1 MSLRLLPT
9 ILNEWRRHNVE
20 RHEIN
25 VRLDESVATTQP
37 AARSYTIHVGDTIL
51 QDIGGLLKTDC
62 VQRAVIVS
70 DQSVNATHAKTV
82 AEALQDASI
91 TIDHLT
97 IPSGEASK
105 SLAEA
110 ERLWNEFARLKIDR
124 KTAILAVG
132 GGVIGDLT
140 GFVAA
145 TFSRGLDFW
154 QVPTTLVAQ
163 VDSAIGGKTGVNLPA
178 GKNLVGA
185 FWQPR
190 GVVADIS
197 TLTTLP
203 DREYVSGLA
212 EVVKYGMILDTDF
225 FHWLEDNALRV
236 RDREKRSVAHIVR
249 RSAELKTLVV
259 ERDEREITGL
269 RACLNY
275 GHTFAH
281 AFETATG
288 YGTLLHGE
296 AVSLGMMAAASLA
309 CSMNRI
315 DQLVVDRQQKLL
327 ETLGLPVSTTTL
339 NGIENDDLLGIMSRD
354 KKSIGGKLRFI
365 LPSTIGEVETVDN
378 VCHEFVISAI
388 NKLCR
393 DA

>member
-1 MSLRLLPT
+1 MEP
-9 ILNEWRRHNVE
+9 
-20 RHEIN
+20 HEIN
-25 VRLDESVATTQP
+25 VRLDERVATTRP
-37 AARSYTIHVGDTIL
+37 ATRSYIIHVGDTIL
-51 QDIGGLLKTDC
+51 QDIGVLLANDS
-62 VQRAVIVS
+62 VQRAVVVS
-70 DQSVNATHAKTV
+70 DQAVSATHGKTV
-82 AEALQDASI
+82 TEVLQDASI
-91 TIDHLT
+91 TLDHLS

-105 SLAEA
+105 SLAES

-132 GGVIGDLT
+132 GGVVGDLT

-145 TFSRGLDFW
+145 TFSRGLRFW

-212 EVVKYGMILDTDF
+212 EVVKYGMILDAEF
-225 FHWLEDNALRV
+225 FHWLEDNALPV

-249 RSAELKTLVV
+249 RSAELKTFVV

-339 NGIENDDLLGIMSRD
+339 NGIKDDDLLGIMSRD
-354 KKSIGGKLRFI
+354 KKNVGGKLRFI

-378 VCHEFVISAI
+378 VCHEFVVSAI
-388 NKLCR
+388 NRLR
-393 DA
+393 RHA

>member
-1 MSLRLLPT
+1 MEP
-9 ILNEWRRHNVE
+9 
-20 RHEIN
+20 HEIN
-25 VRLDESVATTQP
+25 VRLDERVATTQP
-37 AARSYTIHVGDTIL
+37 ATRSYIIHVGDTIL
-51 QDIGGLLKTDC
+51 QDIGVLLANDS
-62 VQRAVIVS
+62 VQRAVVVS
-70 DQSVNATHAKTV
+70 DQAVSATHGKTV
-82 AEALQDASI
+82 TEVLQDASI
-91 TIDHLT
+91 TLDHLS

-105 SLAEA
+105 SLAES

-132 GGVIGDLT
+132 GGVVGDLT

-145 TFSRGLDFW
+145 TFSRGLRFW

-212 EVVKYGMILDTDF
+212 EVVKYGMILDAEF
-225 FHWLEDNALRV
+225 FHWLEDNALPV

-249 RSAELKTLVV
+249 RSAELKTFVV

-339 NGIENDDLLGIMSRD
+339 NGIKDDDLLGVMSRD
-354 KKSIGGKLRFI
+354 KKNVGGKLRFI
-365 LPSTIGEVETVDN
+365 LPNTIGEVETVDN
-378 VCHEFVISAI
+378 VCHEFVVSAI
-388 NKLCR
+388 NRLR
-393 DA
+393 RHA

>member
-1 MSLRLLPT
+1 M

-20 RHEIN
+20 RHKIN

-82 AEALQDASI
+82 AEALQDAAI

-236 RDREKRSVAHIVR
+236 KDREKRSVAHIVR

-378 VCHEFVISAI
+378 VCHEFIVSAI
-388 NKLCR
+388 NKLRR

>member
-1 MSLRLLPT
+1 MEP
-9 ILNEWRRHNVE
+9 
-20 RHEIN
+20 HEIN
-25 VRLDESVATTQP
+25 VRLDERVATTQP
-37 AARSYTIHVGDTIL
+37 ATRSYIIHVGDTIL
-51 QDIGGLLKTDC
+51 QDIGVLLANDS
-62 VQRAVIVS
+62 VQRAVVVS
-70 DQSVNATHAKTV
+70 DQAVSATHGKTV
-82 AEALQDASI
+82 TEVLQDASI
-91 TIDHLT
+91 TLDHLS

-105 SLAEA
+105 SLAES

-132 GGVIGDLT
+132 GGVVGDLT

-145 TFSRGLDFW
+145 TFSRGLRFW

-203 DREYVSGLA
+203 EREYVSGLA
-212 EVVKYGMILDTDF
+212 EVVKYGMILDAEF
-225 FHWLEDNALRV
+225 FHWLEDNALPV

-249 RSAELKTLVV
+249 RSAELKTFVV

-327 ETLGLPVSTTTL
+327 EALGLPVSTTTL
-339 NGIENDDLLGIMSRD
+339 NGIKDDDLLGIMSRD
-354 KKSIGGKLRFI
+354 KKNVGGKLRFI

-378 VCHEFVISAI
+378 VCHEFVVSAI
-388 NKLCR
+388 NRLR
-393 DA
+393 RHA

>member
-1 MSLRLLPT
+1 M
-9 ILNEWRRHNVE
+9 E

-37 AARSYTIHVGDTIL
+37 TTRSYTIHVGDTIL
-51 QDIGGLLKTDC
+51 QYIGVLLANDG
-62 VQRAVIVS
+62 VQRAVVVS
-70 DQSVNATHAKTV
+70 DQAVSATHGKTV
-82 AEALQDASI
+82 TGVLQDASI
-91 TIDHLT
+91 TLDHLS

-105 SLAEA
+105 SLTES

-132 GGVIGDLT
+132 GGVVGDLT

-145 TFSRGLDFW
+145 TFLRGLHFW

-212 EVVKYGMILDTDF
+212 EVVKYGMILDADF

-236 RDREKRSVAHIVR
+236 RDREKLSVAHIVR
-249 RSAELKTLVV
+249 RSAELKTFVV
-259 ERDEREITGL
+259 ERDEQEITGL

-296 AVSLGMMAAASLA
+296 AVSLGMIAAASLA

-339 NGIENDDLLGIMSRD
+339 NGIEDNDLLGIMSRD
-354 KKSIGGKLRFI
+354 KKTIGGQLRFI
-365 LPSTIGEVETVDN
+365 LPSRIGEVETVDN

-388 NKLCR
+388 NRLRR
-393 DA
+393 DV

>member
-1 MSLRLLPT
+1 MEP
-9 ILNEWRRHNVE
+9 
-20 RHEIN
+20 HEIN
-25 VRLDESVATTQP
+25 VRLDERVATTQP
-37 AARSYTIHVGDTIL
+37 ATRSYIIHVGDTIL
-51 QDIGGLLKTDC
+51 QDIGVLLANDS
-62 VQRAVIVS
+62 VQRAVVVS
-70 DQSVNATHAKTV
+70 DQAVSATHGKTV
-82 AEALQDASI
+82 TEVLQDASI
-91 TIDHLT
+91 TLDHLS

-105 SLAEA
+105 SLAES

-132 GGVIGDLT
+132 GGVVGDLT

-145 TFSRGLDFW
+145 TFSRGLRFW

-212 EVVKYGMILDTDF
+212 EVVKYGMILDAEF
-225 FHWLEDNALRV
+225 FHWLEDNALPV

-249 RSAELKTLVV
+249 RSAELKTFVV

-327 ETLGLPVSTTTL
+327 EALGLPVSTTTL
-339 NGIENDDLLGIMSRD
+339 NGIKDDDLLGIMSRD
-354 KKSIGGKLRFI
+354 KKNVGGKLRFI

-378 VCHEFVISAI
+378 VCHEFVVSAI
-388 NKLCR
+388 NRLR
-393 DA
+393 RHA

>member
-1 MSLRLLPT
+1 M

-20 RHEIN
+20 RHKIN

-82 AEALQDASI
+82 AEALQDAAI

-296 AVSLGMMAAASLA
+296 AVSLGMMAAARLA
-309 CSMNRI
+309 CSLNRI
-315 DQLVVDRQQKLL
+315 NQLVVDRQQKLL
-327 ETLGLPVSTTTL
+327 KTLGLPVSTLAL

-378 VCHEFVISAI
+378 VCHEFIVSAI
-388 NKLCR
+388 NKLRR

>member
-1 MSLRLLPT
+1 MEP
-9 ILNEWRRHNVE
+9 
-20 RHEIN
+20 HEIN
-25 VRLDESVATTQP
+25 VRLDERVATTQP
-37 AARSYTIHVGDTIL
+37 ATRSYMIHVGDTIL
-51 QDIGGLLKTDC
+51 QDIGVLLANDS
-62 VQRAVIVS
+62 VQRAVVVS
-70 DQSVNATHAKTV
+70 DQSVSATHGKTV
-82 AEALQDASI
+82 TEVLQDASI
-91 TIDHLT
+91 TLDHLS

-105 SLAEA
+105 SLAES

-132 GGVIGDLT
+132 GGVVGDLT

-145 TFSRGLDFW
+145 TFSRGLRFW

-212 EVVKYGMILDTDF
+212 EVVKYGMILDAEF
-225 FHWLEDNALRV
+225 FHWLEDNALPV

-249 RSAELKTLVV
+249 RSAELKTFVV

-339 NGIENDDLLGIMSRD
+339 NGIKDDDLLGVMSRD
-354 KKSIGGKLRFI
+354 KKNVGGKLRFI

-378 VCHEFVISAI
+378 VCHEFVVSAI
-388 NKLCR
+388 NRLR
-393 DA
+393 RRA

>member
-1 MSLRLLPT
+1 
-9 ILNEWRRHNVE
+9 VE
-20 RHEIN
+20 PHEIN
-25 VRLDESVATTQP
+25 VRLDERVATTQP
-37 AARSYTIHVGDTIL
+37 ATRSYIIHVGDTIL
-51 QDIGGLLKTDC
+51 QDIGVLLANDS
-62 VQRAVIVS
+62 VQRAVVVS
-70 DQSVNATHAKTV
+70 DQAVSATHGKTV
-82 AEALQDASI
+82 TEVLQDASI
-91 TIDHLT
+91 TLDHLS

-105 SLAEA
+105 SLAES

-132 GGVIGDLT
+132 GGVVGDLT

-145 TFSRGLDFW
+145 TFSRGLRFW

-212 EVVKYGMILDTDF
+212 EVVKYGMILDAEF
-225 FHWLEDNALRV
+225 FHWLEDNALPV

-249 RSAELKTLVV
+249 RSAELKTFVV

-339 NGIENDDLLGIMSRD
+339 NGIKDDDLLGVMSRD
-354 KKSIGGKLRFI
+354 KKNVGGKLRFI
-365 LPSTIGEVETVDN
+365 LPNTIGEVETVDN
-378 VCHEFVISAI
+378 VCHEFVVSAI
-388 NKLCR
+388 NRLR
-393 DA
+393 RHA

>member
-1 MSLRLLPT
+1 
-9 ILNEWRRHNVE
+9 
-20 RHEIN
+20 
-25 VRLDESVATTQP
+25 
-37 AARSYTIHVGDTIL
+37 
-51 QDIGGLLKTDC
+51 
-62 VQRAVIVS
+62 VQRAVVVS
-70 DQSVNATHAKTV
+70 DQAVSATHGKTV
-82 AEALQDASI
+82 TEVLQDASI
-91 TIDHLT
+91 TLDHLS

-105 SLAEA
+105 SLAES

-132 GGVIGDLT
+132 GGVVGDLT

-145 TFSRGLDFW
+145 TFSRGLRFW

-212 EVVKYGMILDTDF
+212 EVVKYGMILDAEF
-225 FHWLEDNALRV
+225 FHWLEDNALPV

-249 RSAELKTLVV
+249 RSAELKTFVV

-339 NGIENDDLLGIMSRD
+339 NGIKDDDLLGVMSRD
-354 KKSIGGKLRFI
+354 KKNVGGKLRFI

-378 VCHEFVISAI
+378 VCHEFVVSAI
-388 NKLCR
+388 NRLR
-393 DA
+393 RHA

>member
-1 MSLRLLPT
+1 
-9 ILNEWRRHNVE
+9 VE
-20 RHEIN
+20 PHEIN
-25 VRLDESVATTQP
+25 VRLDERVATTQP
-37 AARSYTIHVGDTIL
+37 ATRSYIIHVGDTIL
-51 QDIGGLLKTDC
+51 QDIGVLLANDS
-62 VQRAVIVS
+62 VQRAVVVS
-70 DQSVNATHAKTV
+70 DQAVSATHGKTV
-82 AEALQDASI
+82 TEVLQDASI
-91 TIDHLT
+91 TLDHLS

-105 SLAEA
+105 SLAES

-132 GGVIGDLT
+132 GGVVGDLT

-145 TFSRGLDFW
+145 TFSRGLRFW

-212 EVVKYGMILDTDF
+212 EVVKYGMILDAEF
-225 FHWLEDNALRV
+225 FHWLEDNALPV

-249 RSAELKTLVV
+249 RSAELKTFVV

-327 ETLGLPVSTTTL
+327 EALGLPVSTTTL
-339 NGIENDDLLGIMSRD
+339 NGIKDDDLLGVMSRD
-354 KKSIGGKLRFI
+354 KKNVGGRLRFI

-378 VCHEFVISAI
+378 VCHEFVVSAI
-388 NKLCR
+388 NRLR
-393 DA
+393 RHA

>member
-1 MSLRLLPT
+1 
-9 ILNEWRRHNVE
+9 VE
-20 RHEIN
+20 PHEIN
-25 VRLDESVATTQP
+25 VRLDERVATTQP
-37 AARSYTIHVGDTIL
+37 ATRSYIIHVGDTIL
-51 QDIGGLLKTDC
+51 QDIGVLLANDS
-62 VQRAVIVS
+62 VQRAVVVS
-70 DQSVNATHAKTV
+70 DQAVSATHGKTV
-82 AEALQDASI
+82 TEVLQDASI
-91 TIDHLT
+91 TLDHLS

-105 SLAEA
+105 SLAES

-132 GGVIGDLT
+132 GGVVGDLT

-145 TFSRGLDFW
+145 TFSRGLRFW

-212 EVVKYGMILDTDF
+212 EVVKYGMILDAEF
-225 FHWLEDNALRV
+225 FHWLEDNALPV

-249 RSAELKTLVV
+249 RSAELKTFVV

-339 NGIENDDLLGIMSRD
+339 NGIKDDDLLGIMSRD
-354 KKSIGGKLRFI
+354 KKNVGGKLRFI

-378 VCHEFVISAI
+378 VCHEFVVSAI
-388 NKLCR
+388 NRLR
-393 DA
+393 RHA

>member
-1 MSLRLLPT
+1 M

-20 RHEIN
+20 RHKIN

-339 NGIENDDLLGIMSRD
+339 NGIEDNDLLGIMSQD
-354 KKSIGGKLRFI
+354 KKNIGGKLRFI
-365 LPSTIGEVETVDN
+365 LPSAIGEVETVDN

>member
-1 MSLRLLPT
+1 MEP
-9 ILNEWRRHNVE
+9 
-20 RHEIN
+20 HEIN
-25 VRLDESVATTQP
+25 VRLDERVATTQP
-37 AARSYTIHVGDTIL
+37 ATRSYIIHVGDTIL
-51 QDIGGLLKTDC
+51 QDIGVLLANDS
-62 VQRAVIVS
+62 VQRAVVVS
-70 DQSVNATHAKTV
+70 DQSVSATHGKTV
-82 AEALQDASI
+82 TEVLQDASI
-91 TIDHLT
+91 TLDHLS

-105 SLAEA
+105 SLAES

-132 GGVIGDLT
+132 GGVVGDLT

-145 TFSRGLDFW
+145 TFSRGLRFW

-339 NGIENDDLLGIMSRD
+339 NGIEDNDLLGIMSQD
-354 KKSIGGKLRFI
+354 KKNIGGKLRFI
-365 LPSTIGEVETVDN
+365 LPSAIGEVETVDN
-378 VCHEFVISAI
+378 VCHEFVVSAI
-388 NKLCR
+388 NRLRR

>member
-1 MSLRLLPT
+1 M

-20 RHEIN
+20 RHKIN

-37 AARSYTIHVGDTIL
+37 AARSYTVHVGDTIL

-82 AEALQDASI
+82 AEALQDAAI
-91 TIDHLT
+91 TIDQLT

-225 FHWLEDNALRV
+225 FHWLEENALRV
-236 RDREKRSVAHIVR
+236 RDREQRSVAHIVR

-309 CSMNRI
+309 CSLNRI

-339 NGIENDDLLGIMSRD
+339 NGIEDNDLLGIMSQD
-354 KKSIGGKLRFI
+354 KKNIGGKLRFI
-365 LPSTIGEVETVDN
+365 LPSAIGEVETVDN

>member
-1 MSLRLLPT
+1 MEP
-9 ILNEWRRHNVE
+9 
-20 RHEIN
+20 HEIN
-25 VRLDESVATTQP
+25 VRLDERVATTQP
-37 AARSYTIHVGDTIL
+37 ATRSYIIHVGDTIL
-51 QDIGGLLKTDC
+51 QDIGVLLANDS
-62 VQRAVIVS
+62 VQRAVVVS
-70 DQSVNATHAKTV
+70 DQAVSATHGKTV
-82 AEALQDASI
+82 TEVLQDASI
-91 TIDHLT
+91 TLDHLS

-105 SLAEA
+105 SLAES

-132 GGVIGDLT
+132 GGVVGDLT

-145 TFSRGLDFW
+145 TFSRGLRFW

-178 GKNLVGA
+178 GKNIVGA

-212 EVVKYGMILDTDF
+212 EVVKYGMILDAEF
-225 FHWLEDNALRV
+225 FHWLEDNALPV

-249 RSAELKTLVV
+249 RSAELKTFVV

-327 ETLGLPVSTTTL
+327 EALGLPVSTTTL
-339 NGIENDDLLGIMSRD
+339 NGIKDDDLLGIMSRD
-354 KKSIGGKLRFI
+354 KKNVGGKLRFI

-378 VCHEFVISAI
+378 VCHEFVVSAI
-388 NKLCR
+388 NRLR
-393 DA
+393 RHA

>member
-1 MSLRLLPT
+1 M

-20 RHEIN
+20 RHKIN

-236 RDREKRSVAHIVR
+236 KDREKRSVAHIVR

-309 CSMNRI
+309 CSLNRI

-339 NGIENDDLLGIMSRD
+339 NGIEDNDLLGIMSQD
-354 KKSIGGKLRFI
+354 KKNIGGKLRFI
-365 LPSTIGEVETVDN
+365 LPSAIGEVETVDN

>member
-1 MSLRLLPT
+1 M

-20 RHEIN
+20 RHKIN

-82 AEALQDASI
+82 AEALQDAAI
-91 TIDHLT
+91 TIDQLT

-236 RDREKRSVAHIVR
+236 KDREKRSVAHIVR

-388 NKLCR
+388 NKLRR

>member
-1 MSLRLLPT
+1 M

-25 VRLDESVATTQP
+25 VQLDESVATTQP

-51 QDIGGLLKTDC
+51 QDIGRLLKTDC

-70 DQSVNATHAKTV
+70 DQSVNATHGKTV
-82 AEALQDASI
+82 AEALQDALI
-91 TIDHLT
+91 TIDQLT

-124 KTAILAVG
+124 KTAIVAVG

-163 VDSAIGGKTGVNLPA
+163 VDSAIGGKTGLNLPA

-212 EVVKYGMILDTDF
+212 EVVKYGMILDAEF

-236 RDREKRSVAHIVR
+236 RDREQRSVAHIVR

-309 CSMNRI
+309 CSMYRI

-339 NGIENDDLLGIMSRD
+339 NGIEDNDLLGIMSQD
-354 KKSIGGKLRFI
+354 KKNIGGKLRFI

-378 VCHEFVISAI
+378 VCYEFVISAI
-388 NKLCR
+388 NKLRR
-393 DA
+393 DT

>member
-1 MSLRLLPT
+1 M

-20 RHEIN
+20 RHKIN

-236 RDREKRSVAHIVR
+236 KDREKRSVAHIVR

-339 NGIENDDLLGIMSRD
+339 NGIEDNDLLGIMSQD
-354 KKSIGGKLRFI
+354 KKNIGGKLRFI
-365 LPSTIGEVETVDN
+365 LPSAIGEVETVDN

>member
-1 MSLRLLPT
+1 M

-20 RHEIN
+20 RHKIN

-197 TLTTLP
+197 TLATLP

-309 CSMNRI
+309 CSLNRI

-339 NGIENDDLLGIMSRD
+339 NGIEDNDLLGIMSQD
-354 KKSIGGKLRFI
+354 KKNIGGKLRFI
-365 LPSTIGEVETVDN
+365 LPSAIGEVETVDN

>member
-1 MSLRLLPT
+1 M

-20 RHEIN
+20 RHKIN

-70 DQSVNATHAKTV
+70 DQSVNATHGKTV

-236 RDREKRSVAHIVR
+236 KDREKRSVAHIVR

-378 VCHEFVISAI
+378 VCHEFIVSAI
-388 NKLCR
+388 NKLRR

>member
-1 MSLRLLPT
+1 M

-20 RHEIN
+20 RHKIN

-82 AEALQDASI
+82 AEALQDAAI

-225 FHWLEDNALRV
+225 FHWLEENALRV
-236 RDREKRSVAHIVR
+236 RDREQRSVAHIVR

-339 NGIENDDLLGIMSRD
+339 NGIEDNDLLGIMSQD
-354 KKSIGGKLRFI
+354 KKNIGGKLRFI
-365 LPSTIGEVETVDN
+365 LPSAIGEVETVDN

>member
-1 MSLRLLPT
+1 M

-70 DQSVNATHAKTV
+70 DQSVNATHGKTV
-82 AEALQDASI
+82 AEALQDAAI
-91 TIDHLT
+91 TIDQLT

-163 VDSAIGGKTGVNLPA
+163 VDSAIGGKTGVNLPV

-212 EVVKYGMILDTDF
+212 EVVKYGMILDSEF
-225 FHWLEDNALRV
+225 FDWLEDNALRV
-236 RDREKRSVAHIVR
+236 KDREKRSVAHIVR
-249 RSAELKTLVV
+249 RSAELKTFVV

-339 NGIENDDLLGIMSRD
+339 NGIEDNDLLGIMSQD
-354 KKSIGGKLRFI
+354 KKNIGGKLRFI
-365 LPSTIGEVETVDN
+365 LPSAIGEVETVDN
-378 VCHEFVISAI
+378 VCHEFVISVI

>member
-1 MSLRLLPT
+1 MEP
-9 ILNEWRRHNVE
+9 
-20 RHEIN
+20 HEIN
-25 VRLDESVATTQP
+25 VRLDERVATTRP
-37 AARSYTIHVGDTIL
+37 ATRSYIIHVGDTIL
-51 QDIGGLLKTDC
+51 QDIGVLLANDS
-62 VQRAVIVS
+62 VQRAVVVS
-70 DQSVNATHAKTV
+70 DQAVSATHGKTV
-82 AEALQDASI
+82 TEVLQDASI
-91 TIDHLT
+91 TLDHLS

-105 SLAEA
+105 SLAES

-132 GGVIGDLT
+132 GGVVGDLT

-145 TFSRGLDFW
+145 TFSRGLRFW

-212 EVVKYGMILDTDF
+212 EVVKYGMILDAEF
-225 FHWLEDNALRV
+225 FHWLEDNALPV

-249 RSAELKTLVV
+249 RSAELKTFVV

-339 NGIENDDLLGIMSRD
+339 NGIKDDDLLGVMSRD
-354 KKSIGGKLRFI
+354 KKNVGGKLRFI

-378 VCHEFVISAI
+378 VCHEFVVSAI
-388 NKLCR
+388 NRLR
-393 DA
+393 RHA

>member
-1 MSLRLLPT
+1 
-9 ILNEWRRHNVE
+9 VE
-20 RHEIN
+20 PHEIN
-25 VRLDESVATTQP
+25 VRLDERVATTRP
-37 AARSYTIHVGDTIL
+37 ATRSYIIHVGDTIL
-51 QDIGGLLKTDC
+51 QDIGVLLANDS
-62 VQRAVIVS
+62 VQRAVVVS
-70 DQSVNATHAKTV
+70 DQAVSATHGKTV
-82 AEALQDASI
+82 TEVLQDASI
-91 TIDHLT
+91 TLDHLS

-105 SLAEA
+105 SLAES

-132 GGVIGDLT
+132 GGVVGDLT

-145 TFSRGLDFW
+145 TFSRGLRFW

-212 EVVKYGMILDTDF
+212 EVVKYGMILDAEF
-225 FHWLEDNALRV
+225 FHWLEDNALPV

-249 RSAELKTLVV
+249 RSAELKTFVV

-339 NGIENDDLLGIMSRD
+339 NGIKDDDLLGVMSRD
-354 KKSIGGKLRFI
+354 KKNVGGKLRFI

-378 VCHEFVISAI
+378 VCHEFVVSAI
-388 NKLCR
+388 NRLR
-393 DA
+393 RHA

>member
-1 MSLRLLPT
+1 MEP
-9 ILNEWRRHNVE
+9 
-20 RHEIN
+20 HEIN
-25 VRLDESVATTQP
+25 VRLDERVATTQP
-37 AARSYTIHVGDTIL
+37 ATRSYIIHVGDTIL
-51 QDIGGLLKTDC
+51 QDIGVLLANDS
-62 VQRAVIVS
+62 VQRAVVVS
-70 DQSVNATHAKTV
+70 DQAVSATHGKTV
-82 AEALQDASI
+82 TEVLQDASI
-91 TIDHLT
+91 TLDHLS

-105 SLAEA
+105 SLAES

-132 GGVIGDLT
+132 GGVVGDLT

-145 TFSRGLDFW
+145 TFSRGLRFW

-212 EVVKYGMILDTDF
+212 EVVKYGMILDAEF
-225 FHWLEDNALRV
+225 FHWLEDNALPV

-249 RSAELKTLVV
+249 RSAELKTFVV

-339 NGIENDDLLGIMSRD
+339 NGIKDDDLLGVMSRD
-354 KKSIGGKLRFI
+354 KKNVGGKLRFI

-378 VCHEFVISAI
+378 VCHEFVVSAI
-388 NKLCR
+388 NRLR
-393 DA
+393 RHA

>member
-1 MSLRLLPT
+1 M

-20 RHEIN
+20 RHKIN

-236 RDREKRSVAHIVR
+236 KDREKRSVAHIVR

-339 NGIENDDLLGIMSRD
+339 NGIEDNVLLGIMSQD
-354 KKSIGGKLRFI
+354 KKNIGGKLRFI
-365 LPSTIGEVETVDN
+365 LPSAIGEVETVDN

>member
-1 MSLRLLPT
+1 MEP
-9 ILNEWRRHNVE
+9 
-20 RHEIN
+20 HEIN
-25 VRLDESVATTQP
+25 VRLDERVATTQP
-37 AARSYTIHVGDTIL
+37 ATRSYIIHVGDTIL
-51 QDIGGLLKTDC
+51 QDIGVLLANDS
-62 VQRAVIVS
+62 VQRAVVVS
-70 DQSVNATHAKTV
+70 DQAVSATHGKTV
-82 AEALQDASI
+82 TEVLQDASI
-91 TIDHLT
+91 TLDHLS

-105 SLAEA
+105 SLAES

-132 GGVIGDLT
+132 GGVVGDLT

-145 TFSRGLDFW
+145 TFSRGLRFW

-212 EVVKYGMILDTDF
+212 EVVKYGMILDAEF

-236 RDREKRSVAHIVR
+236 RDREQRSVAHIVR

-327 ETLGLPVSTTTL
+327 EALGLPVSTTTL
-339 NGIENDDLLGIMSRD
+339 NGIKDDDLLGVMSRD
-354 KKSIGGKLRFI
+354 KKNVGGKLRFI

-378 VCHEFVISAI
+378 VCHEFVVSAI
-388 NKLCR
+388 NRLR
-393 DA
+393 RHA

>member
-1 MSLRLLPT
+1 M

-20 RHEIN
+20 RHKIN

-82 AEALQDASI
+82 AEALQDAAI
-91 TIDHLT
+91 TIDQLT

-140 GFVAA
+140 GLGAA
-145 TFSRGLDFW
+145 NSSRGLDFW
-154 QVPTTLVAQ
+154 QVPTPLVAQ
-163 VDSAIGGKTGVNLPA
+163 VDSAHGGKTGVNLPA
-178 GKNLVGA
+178 GKKHVGA

-236 RDREKRSVAHIVR
+236 KDREKRSVAHIVR

-339 NGIENDDLLGIMSRD
+339 NGIEDNDLLGIMSQD
-354 KKSIGGKLRFI
+354 KKNIGGKLRFI
-365 LPSTIGEVETVDN
+365 LPSAIGEVETVDN

>member
-1 MSLRLLPT
+1 M

-70 DQSVNATHAKTV
+70 DQSVNATHGKTV

-124 KTAILAVG
+124 KTAIVAVG

-212 EVVKYGMILDTDF
+212 EVVKYGMILDSEF

-249 RSAELKTLVV
+249 RSAELKTIVV

-339 NGIENDDLLGIMSRD
+339 NGIEDNDLLGIMSQD
-354 KKSIGGKLRFI
+354 KKNIGGKLRFI
-365 LPSTIGEVETVDN
+365 LPSAIGEVETVDN